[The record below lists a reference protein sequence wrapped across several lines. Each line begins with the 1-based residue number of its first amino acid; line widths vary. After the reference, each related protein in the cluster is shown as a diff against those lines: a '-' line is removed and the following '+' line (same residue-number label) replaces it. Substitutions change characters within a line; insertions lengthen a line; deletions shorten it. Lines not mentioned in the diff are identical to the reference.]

1 MTVKEHYDVIVVGG
15 GPAGSVVASQL
26 LAKSPSLSVLLIEA
40 GDATQSALGGTFTHW
55 TPFDV
60 PFYWSHVAHLEAFHW
75 NVSNTFIAKALG
87 GCGIHNAM
95 LYGTIVEII
104 PRFRLR
110 LNTLVEKVNIDDK
123 HRAVSVNIRT
133 STGISSV
140 IHATEAIVLTAGA
153 IHTPKLLTLSGIAS
167 KNILADLGIPVVVDL
182 PLVGNNLQDHPAI
195 ALLFQAQTPLD
206 INFTYNFERCYI

>member
-1 MTVKEHYDVIVVGG
+1 MGESCVNDHACKCVVCPQRRHLSFRERPRINHRGTDIAGPRPPTALLATLLAYNRNNDCPKEHYDVIVVGG

-95 LYGTIVEII
+95 LYGTIYVTK
-104 PRFRLR
+104 LR
-110 LNTLVEKVNIDDK
+110 
-123 HRAVSVNIRT
+123 S
-133 STGISSV
+133 
-140 IHATEAIVLTAGA
+140 
-153 IHTPKLLTLSGIAS
+153 
-167 KNILADLGIPVVVDL
+167 
-182 PLVGNNLQDHPAI
+182 
-195 ALLFQAQTPLD
+195 
-206 INFTYNFERCYI
+206 

>member
-95 LYGTIVEII
+95 LYGTIYVTK
-104 PRFRLR
+104 LR
-110 LNTLVEKVNIDDK
+110 
-123 HRAVSVNIRT
+123 SW
-133 STGISSV
+133 
-140 IHATEAIVLTAGA
+140 
-153 IHTPKLLTLSGIAS
+153 IAS

-182 PLVGNNLQDHPAI
+182 PVVGNNLQDHPAI